1 MPRLF
6 LAIDPPERIRDEISA
21 LYGAIAG
28 AQWMGDEQIHL
39 TLRFIGEVDNTTEN
53 QIIDV
58 LQKVSIP
65 PFTLALKGIGVF
77 PLRKEPRILWIGVQE
92 NQILMRMQA
101 QIERALASIQIEP
114 DPRKFF
120 PHITIARLSNAHQER
135 IGQFISENNLF
146 STEPFEVSEF
156 YLYRSYLGKTG
167 AIYVKEAT
175 FRED

>member
-6 LAIDPPERIRDEISA
+6 VAIDPPERIRDEISA

-28 AQWMGDEQIHL
+28 ARWMGDEQIHL

-58 LQKVSIP
+58 LQKLSIP
-65 PFTLALKGIGVF
+65 PFTITLKGIGVF
-77 PLRKEPRILWIGVQE
+77 PLRKEPRIIWIGVEE

-120 PHITIARLSNAHQER
+120 PHITIARLNSAHQER

-167 AIYVKEAT
+167 ALYIKEAT
-175 FRED
+175 FREG